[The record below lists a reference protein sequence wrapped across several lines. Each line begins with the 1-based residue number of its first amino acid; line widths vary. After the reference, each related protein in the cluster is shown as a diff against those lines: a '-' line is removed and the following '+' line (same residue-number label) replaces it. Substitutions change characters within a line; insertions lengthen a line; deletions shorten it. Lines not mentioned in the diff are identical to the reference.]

1 MNKPVTLI
9 TGTRKGIG
17 KGLAHYF
24 VEQGHAVIGCSRERL
39 DWELKSYE
47 HHLADVTDEPA
58 VTKMMRAIRSQHG
71 RLDHL
76 INNAGATT
84 MNVTLLTPMSTVK
97 RVLATNVEGAFLLSR
112 EAAKL
117 MMKRRWGRIVNMSS
131 VVVPLKPE
139 GEAIYTASK
148 AALQSL
154 TEVMARELA
163 PLGITVNALGV
174 APTDTDMVR
183 GVPREL
189 VDALLH
195 RHAIP
200 RQGTIEDI
208 ANAIDF
214 FLRKESGFVTGQ
226 TLYLGGV

>member
-17 KGLAHYF
+17 RDLVHYF
-24 VEQGHAVIGCSRERL
+24 VTQGHAVIGCSRTQV
-39 DWELKSYE
+39 DWVLEGYE
-47 HHLADVTDEPA
+47 HHLADVSDEPA
-58 VTKMMRAIRSQHG
+58 VMKMMHTIRNKHG

-76 INNAGATT
+76 INNAGVTS
-84 MNVTLLTPMSTVK
+84 MNVALLTPMSTVK

-117 MMKRRWGRIVNMSS
+117 MMARRWGRIVNMSS
-131 VVVPLKPE
+131 VVVALKPS
-139 GEAIYTASK
+139 GEVIYTASK

-163 PLGITVNALGV
+163 PMGITVNALGV
-174 APTDTDMVR
+174 APTDTDMMR

-189 VDALLH
+189 ADAIVQ
-195 RHAIP
+195 RQAIP
-200 RQGTIEDI
+200 RQATIKDI
-208 ANAIDF
+208 ANAIEF
-214 FLRKESGFVTGQ
+214 FLRSESDFVTGQ